1 MQTPV
6 VHDTK
11 RAGNPRRR
19 RPGWGGALHQLVV
32 GSALMAVLVGCGSE
46 QAGPAPEEMPRVETW
61 AGSGNAVV
69 GDGAL
74 LDGPALEAR
83 FNEPTGLAADAEG
96 NIFVADFGNHV
107 IRKVSPGGNVVTL
120 AGSGQPGLKDGRGT
134 EAEFNGPTAIAVD
147 RAGRV
152 IVADTGN
159 HRIRVIESDGTV
171 TTLAGTG
178 PSGLG
183 RGAFA
188 DGPAAA
194 ARFNLP
200 KGIAVD
206 AEGNVFVADTDNLRI
221 RVIRD
226 TGIVETYAGTGEIGS
241 ADGPRLKATLGH
253 VQQIALDE
261 QGGLWIVDQSNRLLR
276 RITPDGSLVTVVRD
290 GLGYLA
296 GVTAIPGGLVAVGD
310 TSSHVIRIFS
320 GDGTLVTAFGS
331 GRQGYRDGPSS
342 LAEFSNPAGL
352 VSWRGLLLVA
362 DSGNHRLR
370 VLFP

>member
-1 MQTPV
+1 
-6 VHDTK
+6 
-11 RAGNPRRR
+11 
-19 RPGWGGALHQLVV
+19 
-32 GSALMAVLVGCGSE
+32 MAVLVGCGSE
-46 QAGPAPEEMPRVETW
+46 EADPTPEEMPRVETW

-69 GDGAL
+69 GEGAL

-83 FNEPTGLAADAEG
+83 FSEPAGLAADAEG
-96 NIFVADFGNHV
+96 NVFVADFGNHA
-107 IRKVSPGGNVVTL
+107 IRKVSPDGSVATF
-120 AGSGQPGLKDGRGT
+120 AGSGQPGLKDGQGT
-134 EAEFNGPTAIAVD
+134 EAEFNGPTSVAID

-152 IVADTGN
+152 FVADTGN
-159 HRIRVIESDGTV
+159 HRIRVIEPDGTV
-171 TTLAGTG
+171 TTLAGSG

-183 RGAFA
+183 RGTFA
-188 DGPAAA
+188 DGPAAT

-221 RVIRD
+221 RVIRN
-226 TGIVETYAGTGEIGS
+226 TGIVETYAGTGDIGS

-253 VQQIALDE
+253 IQQIALDE
-261 QGGLWIVDQSNRLLR
+261 QGGLWIADQSNRLLR

-296 GVTAIPGGLVAVGD
+296 GVTSIPGGLVAVGD
-310 TSSHVIRIFS
+310 TSSHVIRIYN
-320 GDGTLVTAFGS
+320 GDGALVTAFGS
-331 GRQGYRDGPSS
+331 GRQGYRDGASS

-352 VSWRGLLLVA
+352 VSWRGLILVA